1 MLDRLKGWRTVWI
14 NGIVGGASVLVSVVE
29 AIDPEMLRP
38 YLPDNKMWIIG
49 VLAVTNIVLRKLT
62 TGPMGTRQ

>member
-1 MLDRLKGWRTVWI
+1 
-14 NGIVGGASVLVSVVE
+14 VVE

-62 TGPMGTRQ
+62 TGPMGTKQ